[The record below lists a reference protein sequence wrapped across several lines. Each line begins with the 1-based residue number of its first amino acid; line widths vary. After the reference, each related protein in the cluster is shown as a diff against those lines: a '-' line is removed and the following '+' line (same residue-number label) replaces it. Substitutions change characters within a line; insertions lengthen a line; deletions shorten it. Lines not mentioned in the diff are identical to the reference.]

1 MIEMEKQ
8 VQKAGD
14 NAQQLQVVIQGIDE
28 KRVREVFKEMYEIV
42 KKDFSQDA
50 YMLASERVDRFE
62 EKFVPKIMKIEGAME
77 MFSDPSFQFLLGKAH
92 KTAAATEREADY
104 DMLSELLI
112 HRVKR
117 GENRNKRAGINR
129 AVEILDQVSDD
140 ALLGLT
146 VAFVVMN
153 FIPLSGNMSEGLSLM
168 DDLFKKLLYGKL
180 PIGGEWIEHLDLL
193 DAVRI
198 SSLQSFKKM
207 EEYYVE
213 VLPGYACAGI
223 KKGTESYDK
232 ARELLKKEGIPE
244 NILVDNE
251 LLEGY
256 VRLPVVDA
264 NRISDVVMC
273 MVQIADGHIVPIEK
287 KFSANQQKVLKQI
300 WNLYDKT
307 MMEEARKAIEKKL
320 DEYSSIKRVKR
331 WWNAITVPFS
341 VTAVGKVLAHA
352 NAKRCDEKI
361 PDLD

>member
-153 FIPLSGNMSEGLSLM
+153 YFPLNGSISDGLSLM
-168 DDLFKKLLYGKL
+168 EELFKELLYGKL
-180 PIGGEWIEHLDLL
+180 PIGTEWIEHLDLL
-193 DAVRI
+193 DALRI
-198 SSLQSFKKM
+198 SPLQSFKKM
-207 EEYYVE
+207 EEYYVDL
-213 VLPGYACAGI
+213 LPGYACAGI
-223 KKGTESYDK
+223 KKGTEKYETAK
-232 ARELLKKEGIPE
+232 EMLKKEGIPE
-244 NILVDNE
+244 SILVDNE

-256 VRLPVVDA
+256 VRLPVISANQISNIVMRMFQIVDGCA
-264 NRISDVVMC
+264 
-273 MVQIADGHIVPIEK
+273 VQKEVPFNE
-287 KFSANQQKVLKQI
+287 NQQKVLKQI

-307 MMEEARKAIEKKL
+307 MIDEVKKVFEKKL

-331 WWNAITVPFS
+331 WWNAISVPFS